1 MLYRMKVHIAN
12 KHMWRIVL
20 IWPWRKYAN

>member
-1 MLYRMKVHIAN
+1 MKVHIAN

>member
-1 MLYRMKVHIAN
+1 MKVHIVN